1 VRARSPLLDAG
12 RRLGRSRLPLGALL
26 ALGLGGLMLIAVG
39 SVLALSLGGASRNT
53 SELLRDK
60 TALILSSIEQRFRQ
74 HLDPV
79 AAQAA
84 YVQGLMER
92 GVVDPRDPGA
102 LGAVLR
108 ASLAATPQVAGIGFI
123 DDNLQVVRVERGDD
137 AIRREDWSQRPEL
150 LNVVREFRDGARS
163 GWGEPV
169 WSQAFEQTIIP
180 FGLPVHRDG
189 RFVGSIVPALVTA
202 DLSRFVAEFSTADQ
216 TAFVL
221 HGRDHVLAHPRLMN
235 GEGRRSRAEPL
246 VPVAALG
253 DPVLAAIWSP
263 DGEVLHFGLKPGDR
277 GQIVELEETV
287 NGEADFIYVY
297 RSLPGYGEKPWTV
310 GAVLPAETAAREV
323 ERLFRIAGIGL
334 LLLALAVGAAGL
346 VGRRLA
352 RPVAGLVALA
362 EGVERLEF
370 GRIPALPRSRVRE
383 LDVAGQALNRMVAAL
398 RWFELYLPKR
408 LVHRLL
414 AQGDDAGEPYE
425 REVTVMFTDIVGFSR
440 LAARLTPSDT
450 AAFLNGHFA
459 LLGCCI
465 EAEGGTIDKYIG
477 DSVMAFWG
485 APDEQ
490 ADHAERACAAALAI
504 ARTLAADNAE
514 RSANGLEPVLLRIG
528 ISTGRVL
535 VGNIGAPGRVNY
547 TLVGDVVNLAQRLE
561 QLGKEVDDPG
571 DVVVLI
577 TEESRIHLK
586 SLPETLPF
594 GRREV
599 RNRDGAVEVH
609 RLA

>member
-1 VRARSPLLDAG
+1 
-12 RRLGRSRLPLGALL
+12 
-26 ALGLGGLMLIAVG
+26 M
-39 SVLALSLGGASRNT
+39 
-53 SELLRDK
+53 
-60 TALILSSIEQRFRQ
+60 
-74 HLDPV
+74 
-79 AAQAA
+79 
-84 YVQGLMER
+84 
-92 GVVDPRDPGA
+92 
-102 LGAVLR
+102 
-108 ASLAATPQVAGIGFI
+108 
-123 DDNLQVVRVERGDD
+123 
-137 AIRREDWSQRPEL
+137 
-150 LNVVREFRDGARS
+150 
-163 GWGEPV
+163 
-169 WSQAFEQTIIP
+169 
-180 FGLPVHRDG
+180 
-189 RFVGSIVPALVTA
+189 
-202 DLSRFVAEFSTADQ
+202 
-216 TAFVL
+216 
-221 HGRDHVLAHPRLMN
+221 
-235 GEGRRSRAEPL
+235 
-246 VPVAALG
+246 PVAALG

-263 DGEVLHFGLKPGDR
+263 GGEELRFGLKPGDR
-277 GQIVELEETV
+277 GHIVELDKAV
-287 NGEADFIYVY
+287 NGEADYIYVY
-297 RSLPGYGEKPWTV
+297 RSLVGYGETPWTV

-323 ERLFRIAGIGL
+323 ERLMRIAAVGFA
-334 LLLALAVGAAGL
+334 LLALAVAAAAL

-414 AQGDDAGEPYE
+414 AQGDDAGKAYE

-459 LLGCCI
+459 LLGRCI

-514 RSANGLEPVLLRIG
+514 RRADGLEPVRLRIG

-561 QLGKEVDDPG
+561 QLGKEVEDAG

-577 TEESRIHLK
+577 TENSRACLK
-586 SLPETLPF
+586 GVSRRAPSVGARCAIATERSGCTGWRERRARRGSEGRGLGVVRR
-594 GRREV
+594 GRRRPELSQGAASHGF
-599 RNRDGAVEVH
+599 GAVPPHEHGEVG
-609 RLA
+609 RQRERSDVDGLGRMPAPARARPRRARRAAPLAAEARRRRSGRRTQARAGREARGNASRRPPP

>member
-1 VRARSPLLDAG
+1 VRARSPLVDAG

-26 ALGLGGLMLIAVG
+26 ALGLGSLMLLAVG

-53 SELLRDK
+53 NELLRDK
-60 TALILSSIEQRFRQ
+60 TDLILSSIEQRFRQ

-84 YVQGLMER
+84 YLRGLMER
-92 GVVDPRDPGA
+92 GVVDPRDPDA
-102 LGAVLR
+102 LGAALR

-123 DDNLQVVRVERGDD
+123 DENLRVVRVERGDD
-137 AIRREDWSQRPEL
+137 AIHREDWSGRPEL
-150 LNVVREFRDGARS
+150 LAMVREFRDGARS

-169 WSQAFEQTIIP
+169 WSQAFEQTIMP
-180 FGLPVHRDG
+180 FGLPVRLDG
-189 RFVGSIVPALVTA
+189 RFVGSVVPALVTA
-202 DLSRFVAEFSTADQ
+202 DLSRFVAEFSTPDQ

-221 HGRDHVLAHPRLMN
+221 QGRDHVLAHPRLMN
-235 GEGRRSRAEPL
+235 GEGRRTRGEPL

-263 DGEVLHFGLKPGDR
+263 GGEELRFGLKPGDR
-277 GQIVELEETV
+277 GHIVELDKAV
-287 NGEADFIYVY
+287 NGEADYIYVY
-297 RSLPGYGEKPWTV
+297 RSLVGYGEMPWTV

-323 ERLFRIAGIGL
+323 ERLMRIAAVGSA
-334 LLLALAVGAAGL
+334 LLALAVAAAAL

-414 AQGDDAGEPYE
+414 AQGDDAGKAYE

-440 LAARLTPSDT
+440 LAARLSPSDT
-450 AAFLNGHFA
+450 AAFLNDHFA
-459 LLGCCI
+459 LLGRCI

-490 ADHAERACAAALAI
+490 ADHADRACAAALAI

-514 RSANGLEPVLLRIG
+514 RRAEGLEPARLRIG

-561 QLGKEVDDPG
+561 QLGKEVGDAG

-577 TEESRIHLK
+577 TEDSRACLK
-586 SLPETLPF
+586 GVSTARPF

-599 RNRDGAVEVH
+599 RNRDGTVGVH